1 MIASCKRE
9 NLLKGLSVVGRMV
22 RQRATLPVL
31 SNIMVSTDR
40 GRLKLS
46 ATDLE
51 AAVTTWIGAKIDEEG
66 AITVPARTIIDYVG
80 ATSDETVLITVKEA
94 DIGLTSE
101 HNKTTIKGLEP
112 GEFPQIPKIKD
123 SEPLILKAAELKRAI
138 LSTTFSSALDET
150 RPVLAGILLKT
161 KNDKL
166 HVVATDSYRL
176 AEYVIDLDK
185 APKPFEI
192 IIPSRNANE
201 LSRILPAEDV
211 EVAISIGESQVE
223 FSFDDVEF
231 STRQI
236 EGSFPDYNQ
245 IIPKEF
251 NAEIEAGSSEFAEAI
266 KTANVFAR
274 DVGGNIKISV
284 GADKAVINAIASQTG
299 DTQASF
305 AVSFKGTPI
314 VVAFNAK
321 YILDVLTILEGDRIV
336 FGLTGELNPGL
347 ISDKTNAN
355 FKYVVMP
362 LRSE

>member
-9 NLLKGLSVVGRMV
+9 NLLKGLSIVGRMV

-31 SNIMVSTDR
+31 SNILISTDK

-66 AITVPARTIIDYVG
+66 AITVPARTIIDYVS
-80 ATSDETVLITVKEA
+80 ATSDETVLITVKET

-101 HNKTTIKGLEP
+101 HNKTTIKGLEA
-112 GEFPQIPKIKD
+112 GEFPQIPKIQGAGALELRATD
-123 SEPLILKAAELKRAI
+123 LKRAI
-138 LSTTFSSALDET
+138 LSTSFAAALDET

-161 KNDKL
+161 KADKL

-176 AEYVIDLDK
+176 AEKIIDCGK

-192 IIPSRNANE
+192 IIPSRTANE
-201 LSRILPAEDV
+201 LSRILPSEDG

-223 FSFDDVEF
+223 FSFDDIEF

-236 EGSFPDYNQ
+236 EGSFPDYDQ
-245 IIPKEF
+245 IIPKEITS
-251 NAEIEAGSSEFAEAI
+251 EIETAASEFAEAI

-284 GADKAVINAIASQTG
+284 GSQKAVINAMASQVG

-305 AVSFKGTPI
+305 AVEFKGTPM

-321 YILDVLTILEGDRIV
+321 YILDVLTILEGDRLV

-347 ISDKTNAN
+347 ICDKADPT

>member
-9 NLLKGLSVVGRMV
+9 NLLRGLSIVGRMV

-31 SNIMVSTDR
+31 SNIMISTDK

-66 AITVPARTIIDYVG
+66 AITVPARTIIDYVS
-80 ATSDETVLITVKEA
+80 ASSDETILITVKET

-101 HNKTTIKGLEP
+101 HNKTTIKGLEAN
-112 GEFPQIPKIKD
+112 EFPQIPKIKE
-123 SEPLILKAAELKRAI
+123 SGALILKAPDLKRAI
-138 LSTTFSSALDET
+138 LSTSFAAALDET

-161 KNDKL
+161 KTDKL
-166 HVVATDSYRL
+166 HLVATDSYRL
-176 AEYVIDLDK
+176 AEYVLDCGK
-185 APKPFEI
+185 VPKPFEI
-192 IIPSRNANE
+192 IIPSRTANE
-201 LSRILPAEDV
+201 LSRILPSNDV

-236 EGSFPDYNQ
+236 EGSFPDYDQ

-251 NAEIEAGSSEFAEAI
+251 SAEIEATGSEFAEAI

-284 GADKAVINAIASQTG
+284 GTDKAVINAVASQTG

-305 AVSFKGTPI
+305 GVSFKGTPM

-321 YILDVLTILEGDRIV
+321 YILDVLTLLEGDRIV

-347 ISDKTNAN
+347 ICDKVNPS